1 MARVFG
7 GVFLRSD
14 VSKINRPEFSARSV
28 AANALGLGPRDRR
41 CKSCRADHFQIA
53 AVVEYIRH
61 PPSKRN
67 DAGETAVR
75 ESEHFYLGHLTSRTW
90 EVHPVGSSIAR

>member
-61 PPSKRN
+61 SPSKRN
-67 DAGETAVR
+67 DAGGNPA
-75 ESEHFYLGHLTSRTW
+75 
-90 EVHPVGSSIAR
+90 GSAIAR